1 MSIQLATW
9 LVYGLTAYVGL
20 GLLFAVPFVW
30 RGAAR
35 VDPVAA
41 EGTRGFRLLILPGAA
56 AFWPLLAWRWM
67 RGVSE
72 PPAERN
78 PHRCAAR
85 PGDTP

>member
-9 LVYGLTAYVGL
+9 FVHGLTAYVGL
-20 GLLFAVPFVW
+20 GLLVAIPFVW
-30 RGAAR
+30 RGASR
-35 VDPVAA
+35 IDPSAA
-41 EGTRGFRLLILPGAA
+41 QGTWGFRLLILPGAV
-56 AFWPLLAWRWM
+56 AFWPLLGWRWL

-85 PGDTP
+85 PGASP